1 MTHHEADRDYS
12 TGARKIPMPHL
23 DESADA
29 APGQLKDCGVKAQ
42 QLANNVAQQMREYGE
57 KAQEA
62 AKKFKPF
69 TEKSMR
75 DQPMATLAVAS
86 VIGFVLGA
94 LWKK

>member
-12 TGARKIPMPHL
+12 TGAGKIPMPHL

-29 APGQLKDCGVKAQ
+29 APGP
-42 QLANNVAQQMREYGE
+42 NNVARQTREYGE
-57 KAQEA
+57 KVQEA

-75 DQPMATLAVAS
+75 DQPMARLAVGS

-94 LWKK
+94 LCKR